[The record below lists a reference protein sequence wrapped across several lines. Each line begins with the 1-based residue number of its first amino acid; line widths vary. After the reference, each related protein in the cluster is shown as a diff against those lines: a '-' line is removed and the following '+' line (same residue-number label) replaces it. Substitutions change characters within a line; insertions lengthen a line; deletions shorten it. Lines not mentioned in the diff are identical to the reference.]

1 MPIQSDRIRL
11 AAPNLED
18 WDVLRALHHVLTGF
32 DVATAI
38 VSASLYPTLADAF
51 WAISKLRRIFSMK
64 DNNSRYIE
72 LMKKTALNYLN
83 AYINKHLS
91 RDQQEDMLV
100 S

>member
-1 MPIQSDRIRL
+1 
-11 AAPNLED
+11 
-18 WDVLRALHHVLTGF
+18 
-32 DVATAI
+32 
-38 VSASLYPTLADAF
+38 
-51 WAISKLRRIFSMK
+51 MK

-91 RDQQEDMLV
+91 RDQQEGMLV